1 MKNDPHAVR
10 QQWKLQVEFDLET
23 FSRENTFT
31 EEDVQERIS
40 NLLRGMEYNHAGKF
54 AVKIGEIA
62 SAKAKDIT

>member
-23 FSRENTFT
+23 FSRENTF
-31 EEDVQERIS
+31 
-40 NLLRGMEYNHAGKF
+40 NHAGKF